1 MEICRHLEALGHW
14 TVFFGC
20 FLDVLGIFWR
30 GFCERFG
37 IFLVCFCTIPIVVHI
52 FGVLDSFCIFL
63 VVQLIQLVYRFV
75 FPTQVTISN
84 ESQQLIQVLSRHWI
98 VTDATGKTFQVG
110 PKAYGVVGQ
119 QPMLRPGESFR
130 YTSLCPLATE
140 LGTMHGSFEIL
151 ILEPVQMNGQ
161 RFQAEIG
168 RFGLTLK
175 GEDAMMPIVIGQI

>member
-1 MEICRHLEALGHW
+1 MN
-14 TVFFGC
+14 
-20 FLDVLGIFWR
+20 VLGYFWCA
-30 GFCERFG
+30 FVPSQ
-37 IFLVCFCTIPIVVHI
+37 LLCTY

-63 VVQLIQLVYRFV
+63 VVQLIYRFV